1 MTTTSEAVKF
11 VALSLRVKVS
21 VAVSAEPR
29 RESLVAIEI
38 VGTTVSITKTP
49 EGLTRAPEV
58 LSALPALSLKVA
70 PLVLNAETL
79 RSEELAEVL
88 EGTV

>member
-38 VGTTVSITKTP
+38 VGATVSITKTP
-49 EGLTRAPEV
+49 EGLAIAAAV
-58 LSALPALSLKVA
+58 LSVLPALSLKVA
-70 PLVLNAETL
+70 PLALNAVTL
-79 RSEELAEVL
+79 RSALEAAL